1 MLDFIKTFFIAILN
15 IVLPADDTQV
25 QEYPVREVTITYTVP
40 KQELVFDQ
48 EQVNCAALN
57 IYYEA
62 RNQSELGKIAVSQVV
77 FNRAKE
83 DYWPDSICDVVKQG
97 SYSTGTVS
105 KHRCQ
110 FSWYCDGL
118 SDRPREPSTWQNALE
133 VARYSYF
140 AWTYGYDITEGS
152 TNYHSSKVNPKWRN
166 DRGMTY
172 VKTVHDHHFYHWNT
186 DTSVAS
192 DTESLYND
200 SVALKGT

>member
-15 IVLPADDTQV
+15 IVLPADDTPV
-25 QEYPVREVTITYTVP
+25 QEYPVREVAITYSVP
-40 KQELVFDQ
+40 KQELV
-48 EQVNCAALN
+48 
-57 IYYEA
+57 
-62 RNQSELGKIAVSQVV
+62 
-77 FNRAKE
+77 
-83 DYWPDSICDVVKQG
+83 
-97 SYSTGTVS
+97 STGTVS

-152 TNYHSSKVNPKWRN
+152 TNYHSSKVKPKWRN
-166 DRGMTY
+166 DRGMSY

-192 DTESLYND
+192 DTESLYNS
-200 SVALKGT
+200 SVALKGI

>member
-1 MLDFIKTFFIAILN
+1 MIDFIKALFITVLNFFSPAEDIAIVEAAPEAV
-15 IVLPADDTQV
+15 ITLPV
-25 QEYPVREVTITYTVP
+25 
-40 KQELVFDQ
+40 QELVFDE
-48 EQVNCAALN
+48 EQLACAALN

-62 RNQSELGKIAVSQVV
+62 RNQSELGQIAVSQVV

-83 DYWPDSICDVVKQG
+83 DFWPNNICDVVKQG
-97 SYSTGTVS
+97 SYTTGRVS
-105 KHRCQ
+105 RHQCQ

-118 SDRPREPSTWQNALE
+118 SDRPKEFSTWQNALE

-166 DRGMTY
+166 DRGMKY
-172 VKTVHDHHFYHWNT
+172 VKTVHDHHFYHWDT